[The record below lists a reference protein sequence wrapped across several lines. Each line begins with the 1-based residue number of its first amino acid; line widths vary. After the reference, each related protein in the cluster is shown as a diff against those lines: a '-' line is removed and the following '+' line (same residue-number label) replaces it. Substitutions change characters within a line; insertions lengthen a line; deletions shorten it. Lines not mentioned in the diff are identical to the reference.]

1 MTTDEI
7 FDKVQDII
15 AEQFSVEPETV
26 TPGSA
31 LEDDLGADSVDLVD
45 LAVTLEQE
53 FNLPETEESVL
64 GTIRSALFPRILSVC
79 THQSIGQK
87 QPKMRFPSDPGT
99 CPDFSQPQP
108 ANPPG
113 GTEWQKVPAA

>member
-15 AEQFSVEPETV
+15 AEQFSVKPETV

-53 FNLPETEESVL
+53 FNLPETEESLL
-64 GTIRSALFPRILSVC
+64 GTIKTVSDVVDYIA
-79 THQSIGQK
+79 K
-87 QPKMRFPSDPGT
+87 QLAD
-99 CPDFSQPQP
+99 
-108 ANPPG
+108 
-113 GTEWQKVPAA
+113 

>member
-15 AEQFSVEPETV
+15 AEQFSVDPETV
-26 TPGSA
+26 TPDSA

-53 FNLPETEESVL
+53 FNL
-64 GTIRSALFPRILSVC
+64 
-79 THQSIGQK
+79 K
-87 QPKMRFPSDPGT
+87 
-99 CPDFSQPQP
+99 
-108 ANPPG
+108 
-113 GTEWQKVPAA
+113 

>member
-15 AEQFSVEPETV
+15 AEQFSVKPETV

-64 GTIRSALFPRILSVC
+64 GTIKTVSDVVDYIE
-79 THQSIGQK
+79 K
-87 QPKMRFPSDPGT
+87 QLAD
-99 CPDFSQPQP
+99 
-108 ANPPG
+108 
-113 GTEWQKVPAA
+113 

>member
-15 AEQFSVEPETV
+15 AEQFSVDPETV
-26 TPGSA
+26 TPDSA

-53 FNLPETEESVL
+53 FNLPETEENVL
-64 GTIRSALFPRILSVC
+64 GTIKTVSDVVDYIAKHQWCGLRPWCLRDNDRRCRTVKSPGAPKGCRSLP
-79 THQSIGQK
+79 
-87 QPKMRFPSDPGT
+87 
-99 CPDFSQPQP
+99 
-108 ANPPG
+108 
-113 GTEWQKVPAA
+113 

>member
-53 FNLPETEESVL
+53 FNLPETEENVL
-64 GTIRSALFPRILSVC
+64 GTIKTVSDVVDYIA
-79 THQSIGQK
+79 K
-87 QPKMRFPSDPGT
+87 QLAD
-99 CPDFSQPQP
+99 
-108 ANPPG
+108 
-113 GTEWQKVPAA
+113 